1 MSKLKI
7 PVGRVAGDEDDGVVR
22 RRCCEVFESVGMRAV
37 AGWNAYLAQLIG
49 DFVQLLNNS

>member
-1 MSKLKI
+1 VSKLKI

-22 RRCCEVFESVGMRAV
+22 RRCEVFESVGMRAV

>member
-1 MSKLKI
+1 ASC
-7 PVGRVAGDEDDGVVR
+7 DGVVR
-22 RRCCEVFESVGMRAV
+22 SSRSVGMRAV